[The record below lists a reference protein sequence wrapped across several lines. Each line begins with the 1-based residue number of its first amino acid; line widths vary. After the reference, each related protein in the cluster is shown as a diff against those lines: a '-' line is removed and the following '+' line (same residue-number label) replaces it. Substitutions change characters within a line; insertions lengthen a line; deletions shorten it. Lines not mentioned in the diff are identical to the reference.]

1 MKLNYR
7 RTFIIGLAFLSICA
21 FWQIYDSLVPLIL
34 KKTFNI
40 GDTVAGVVMAM
51 DNVLALF
58 MLPLFG
64 ALSDKV
70 KTPIGKRMPFIL
82 GGTALAVVSMMF
94 MPFADNKGILPM
106 FIIALFFSLVFMGT
120 YRSPAVALMPD
131 VTPKPLRSKANAVI
145 NLMGAIGGAVSLGLI
160 AVMVPKTG
168 KPDYLPI
175 FAIVAALMVV
185 SVVILALSVKENKL
199 VEEMEK
205 VNGHGTAE
213 EDTGSG
219 EKTKLPPDVKRS
231 LIFILISIFMWFMAY
246 NAVTTAFSKYAQDFL
261 KIAGGGFAS
270 NQLIATVAAVIAFI
284 PVGFLASK
292 IGRRKTIL
300 LGLVLMFAS
309 FCGAF
314 LLTSYHPVLTVFL
327 VLIGTAWAAINVNS
341 YPMVVEMAKG
351 SDVGKY
357 TGYYYTFSMAAQI
370 LTPIL
375 SGALMEYVGY
385 RTLFPYSA
393 FFAAVAFCTMNM
405 VRHGDSRPIAPKN
418 KLEMMDTGD

>member
-1 MKLNYR
+1 MKLNYK
-7 RTFIIGLAFLSICA
+7 RTFVIGLAFLSICA

-34 KKTFNI
+34 KKTFKI

-64 ALSDKV
+64 ALSDRV

-82 GGTALAVVSMMF
+82 AGTALAVISMMF
-94 MPFADNKGILPM
+94 MPYADNIVLFPM
-106 FIIALFFSLVFMGT
+106 FIIALFFALVSMST

-160 AVMVPKTG
+160 AVMVPKEG

-175 FAIVAALMVV
+175 FAIVAGIMVV
-185 SVVILALSVKENKL
+185 SVVILALSVNENKL
-199 VEEMEK
+199 VAEMEK
-205 VNGHGTAE
+205 FNGHGTVE
-213 EDTGSG
+213 EDKNFG
-219 EKTKLPPDVKRS
+219 EKSKLPADVRRS
-231 LIFILISIFMWFMAY
+231 LIFILVSIFMWFMAY

-261 KIAGGGFAS
+261 GIAGGGFAS

-300 LGLVLMFAS
+300 IGLVLLFTSFA
-309 FCGAF
+309 GAF
-314 LLTSYHPVLTVFL
+314 FLTSYHPVLTVFL
-327 VLIGTAWAAINVNS
+327 VLIGTAWAGINVNS

-370 LTPIL
+370 LTPVL
-375 SGALMEYVGY
+375 SGALLEYVGY
-385 RTLFPYSA
+385 RTLFPYAA
-393 FFAAVAFCTMNM
+393 FFTAVAFCTMLM
-405 VRHGDSRPIAPKN
+405 VRHGDSRPITPEN
-418 KLEMMDTGD
+418 KLEMLDTGD